1 LRISRADFEGARLPY
16 VSSVRLLHACDQR
29 FVHRVSP
36 ALNLHQSRQL
46 EAHLPFFFVES
57 FKSSSHLG
65 HNFTHVPLQAK
76 ICSQPQK
83 GEPAM
88 DMFSRSI
95 PDGSRNSVVEYSL
108 IACLVV
114 AIVILRVAM

>member
-1 LRISRADFEGARLPY
+1 
-16 VSSVRLLHACDQR
+16 
-29 FVHRVSP
+29 
-36 ALNLHQSRQL
+36 
-46 EAHLPFFFVES
+46 
-57 FKSSSHLG
+57 
-65 HNFTHVPLQAK
+65 
-76 ICSQPQK
+76 
-83 GEPAM
+83 M